1 MMPNFTVEEKAF
13 VQSVRESREGTLERI
28 PCIRTIS
35 YLMARANTPEMS
47 MMMDRVQNKLG
58 MMTDVEYTLYDFSV
72 DDQITGVDSQ
82 GVSFYGSLHS
92 KRRCRV
98 CKADQYS

>member
-13 VQSVRESREGTLERI
+13 VQSVRETAEGILERI

-35 YLMARANTPEMS
+35 YLMARADTPEMS

-58 MMTDVEYTLYDFSV
+58 MMTDMEYSVYDFSV
-72 DDQITGVDSQ
+72 DEEETEEDS
-82 GVSFYGSLHS
+82 SEL
-92 KRRCRV
+92 
-98 CKADQYS
+98 

>member
-13 VQSVRESREGTLERI
+13 VQSVRETVEGPLERI

-47 MMMDRVQNKLG
+47 MMMDRVQSQYTG
-58 MMTDVEYTLYDFSV
+58 DVH
-72 DDQITGVDSQ
+72 DDGQGTEQTGDDDGC
-82 GVSFYGSLHS
+82 GVFRL
-92 KRRCRV
+92 
-98 CKADQYS
+98 

>member
-1 MMPNFTVEEKAF
+1 M
-13 VQSVRESREGTLERI
+13 EGSLERI

-58 MMTDVEYTLYDFSV
+58 MMTDVEYSVYDFSV
-72 DDQITGVDSQ
+72 DEEETEEDS
-82 GVSFYGSLHS
+82 SEL
-92 KRRCRV
+92 
-98 CKADQYS
+98 

>member
-13 VQSVRESREGTLERI
+13 VQSVRESGEGTLERI

-58 MMTDVEYTLYDFSV
+58 MMTDVEYSVYDFSV
-72 DDQITGVDSQ
+72 DESETVEEPNDES
-82 GVSFYGSLHS
+82 
-92 KRRCRV
+92 
-98 CKADQYS
+98 

>member
-58 MMTDVEYTLYDFSV
+58 MMTDVEYSVYDFSV
-72 DDQITGVDSQ
+72 DEEETEEDS
-82 GVSFYGSLHS
+82 SEL
-92 KRRCRV
+92 
-98 CKADQYS
+98 

>member
-1 MMPNFTVEEKAF
+1 MMPDFTVEEKAF
-13 VQSVRESREGTLERI
+13 VQSVRVTAEGILERM

-58 MMTDVEYTLYDFSV
+58 MMTDVEYSVYDFSV
-72 DDQITGVDSQ
+72 DEEEYSEEESDD
-82 GVSFYGSLHS
+82 GS
-92 KRRCRV
+92 
-98 CKADQYS
+98 

>member
-13 VQSVRESREGTLERI
+13 VQSVRVTAEGTLERI

-58 MMTDVEYTLYDFSV
+58 MMTDVEYSLCDFAV
-72 DDQITGVDSQ
+72 DESETGEEPDRVD
-82 GVSFYGSLHS
+82 
-92 KRRCRV
+92 
-98 CKADQYS
+98 

>member
-13 VQSVRESREGTLERI
+13 VQSVRVTAEGTLERI

-35 YLMARANTPEMS
+35 YLMARAYTPEMS

-58 MMTDVEYTLYDFSV
+58 MMTDVEYSVYDFSV
-72 DDQITGVDSQ
+72 DEEENDEESDN
-82 GVSFYGSLHS
+82 GS
-92 KRRCRV
+92 
-98 CKADQYS
+98 

>member
-13 VQSVRESREGTLERI
+13 VQSVRVTAEGTLERI

-35 YLMARANTPEMS
+35 YLMTRANTPEMS

-58 MMTDVEYTLYDFSV
+58 MMTDVEYSVYDFSV
-72 DDQITGVDSQ
+72 DEEENDEESNNE
-82 GVSFYGSLHS
+82 S
-92 KRRCRV
+92 
-98 CKADQYS
+98 

>member
-58 MMTDVEYTLYDFSV
+58 MMTDVEYSLYDFSV
-72 DDQITGVDSQ
+72 DESETVKEPDDES
-82 GVSFYGSLHS
+82 
-92 KRRCRV
+92 
-98 CKADQYS
+98 

>member
-13 VQSVRESREGTLERI
+13 VQSVRVTAEGILERI

-35 YLMARANTPEMS
+35 YLMARANTLEMS

-58 MMTDVEYTLYDFSV
+58 MMTDVEYSVYDFSV
-72 DDQITGVDSQ
+72 DEEETEEDS
-82 GVSFYGSLHS
+82 SEL
-92 KRRCRV
+92 
-98 CKADQYS
+98 

>member
-13 VQSVRESREGTLERI
+13 VQSVRETAEGTLERI

-47 MMMDRVQNKLG
+47 MMMDRAQNNLG
-58 MMTDVEYTLYDFSV
+58 MMTDVEYYFYDFSV
-72 DDQITGVDSQ
+72 DEEETEEDS
-82 GVSFYGSLHS
+82 SEL
-92 KRRCRV
+92 
-98 CKADQYS
+98 

>member
-13 VQSVRESREGTLERI
+13 IQSVRETAEGILERI

-58 MMTDVEYTLYDFSV
+58 MMTDREYAEYDFSV
-72 DDQITGVDSQ
+72 DETEVI
-82 GVSFYGSLHS
+82 
-92 KRRCRV
+92 
-98 CKADQYS
+98 A

>member
-35 YLMARANTPEMS
+35 YLMARANTLEMS

-58 MMTDVEYTLYDFSV
+58 MMTDVEYSLYDFSV
-72 DDQITGVDSQ
+72 DESETGEEPDDES
-82 GVSFYGSLHS
+82 
-92 KRRCRV
+92 
-98 CKADQYS
+98 

>member
-13 VQSVRESREGTLERI
+13 VQSVRETAEGTLERI

-47 MMMDRVQNKLG
+47 MMMDGVQNKLG
-58 MMTDVEYTLYDFSV
+58 MMTDVEYSVYDFSV
-72 DDQITGVDSQ
+72 DEEENDEESDN
-82 GVSFYGSLHS
+82 GS
-92 KRRCRV
+92 
-98 CKADQYS
+98 

>member
-1 MMPNFTVEEKAF
+1 MMPNFTVEEKSF

-58 MMTDVEYTLYDFSV
+58 MMTDVEYSLYDFSV
-72 DDQITGVDSQ
+72 DEEENDEESDN
-82 GVSFYGSLHS
+82 GS
-92 KRRCRV
+92 
-98 CKADQYS
+98 

>member
-13 VQSVRESREGTLERI
+13 VQSVRDTVEGPLERI
-28 PCIRTIS
+28 LCIRTIS

-58 MMTDVEYTLYDFSV
+58 MMTDVEYSLCDFSV
-72 DDQITGVDSQ
+72 DESETGEEPDRVD
-82 GVSFYGSLHS
+82 
-92 KRRCRV
+92 
-98 CKADQYS
+98 

>member
-13 VQSVRESREGTLERI
+13 VQSVRETAEGILERI

-58 MMTDVEYTLYDFSV
+58 MMTDVEHSVYDFSV
-72 DDQITGVDSQ
+72 DEEETEEDS
-82 GVSFYGSLHS
+82 SEL
-92 KRRCRV
+92 
-98 CKADQYS
+98 

>member
-58 MMTDVEYTLYDFSV
+58 MMTDVEYSVYDFSV
-72 DDQITGVDSQ
+72 DEEENDEESDN
-82 GVSFYGSLHS
+82 GS
-92 KRRCRV
+92 
-98 CKADQYS
+98 